1 MLHGPFNKFE
11 AMMADAFKR
20 SPVIEKAFN
29 VVTAELAFRL
39 IDEDQVIADWDV
51 INGLAHQCGMVI
63 GVQPDAFNGHAWTYE
78 LTEGP

>member
-1 MLHGPFNKFE
+1 MIHGPFNKFE

-20 SPVIEKAFN
+20 DPVVKQAFN
-29 VVTAELAFRL
+29 VVTAELAFKL

-63 GVQPDAFNGHAWTYE
+63 NVHPGSFDDHCWTYE
-78 LTEGP
+78 LTEV